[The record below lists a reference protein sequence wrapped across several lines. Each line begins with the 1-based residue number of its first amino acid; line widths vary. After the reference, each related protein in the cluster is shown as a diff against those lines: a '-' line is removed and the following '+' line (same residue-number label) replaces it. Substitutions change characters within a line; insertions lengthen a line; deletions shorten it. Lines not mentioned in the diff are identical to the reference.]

1 MQKYE
6 IRLNSAYSS
15 ALFLSMKAAITRLL
29 SLYRLIHSKTEQ
41 SKISFYRIIGP
52 DTCQCFRNITCCFD
66 TFTAFCQAQIG
77 RNTMNV
83 SIKWN
88 NQFTGMKLLPDTK
101 STQESR
107 RIIQRRNIH
116 IFLASEVLR
125 IAGIPL
131 ICPKT
136 DCNLCNGENPSKDS

>member
-66 TFTAFCQAQIG
+66 TFTAFCQAQID

-101 STQESR
+101 INT
-107 RIIQRRNIH
+107 
-116 IFLASEVLR
+116 
-125 IAGIPL
+125 GIPTNHPTQKHTHFL
-131 ICPKT
+131 GFGSTTYCGHTVDMPQ
-136 DCNLCNGENPSKDS
+136 N

>member
-101 STQESR
+101 NQHRNPDESSSAETYTFSWLR
-107 RIIQRRNIH
+107 KYY
-116 IFLASEVLR
+116 VLR
-125 IAGIPL
+125 AYR
-131 ICPKT
+131 
-136 DCNLCNGENPSKDS
+136 